1 MLAERDH
8 RSMSTVT
15 ETPTGTV
22 PASTAAPAVAAPAS
36 ASDRVVAPRG
46 RRTHT
51 RRRHGFGFWAVAFA
65 FLSVMAF
72 ATVPAPLYV
81 IYQARDG
88 FPTFTTTVVFA
99 AYGVGVVGALF
110 LAGHLSDVHGRRPLI
125 LVSIALELVAAVLFL
140 VWNDVSGLIVARLV
154 TGLGVGLLTAT
165 ATAHLGELRVRATGA
180 SSSAAGA
187 SVVAGAVNLGG
198 LSLGALVGGALAEFV
213 GQPLMVPYVVFVVA
227 LTVAFVLVL
236 AVPETVDRP
245 SSPVAY
251 RPQRLQAPEGE
262 SRAFWAAGTAAFA
275 ALAVQGLFT
284 SVAPSF
290 LGTTFHV
297 TDRLAAGA
305 TTFGVFA
312 ASALSQIV
320 FARLSQRAQI
330 RLGLVLLVGGL
341 VVLAVAAVLLQVAG
355 FIGGG
360 VVAGAGVGLLFK
372 ASISRA
378 ASLVGPERR
387 GGVLAATFLIAYA
400 GLTVPVVAVGA
411 ALLVL
416 PTLPVLLAYV
426 VFVVVLALVAGT
438 RLAARA

>member
-1 MLAERDH
+1 
-8 RSMSTVT
+8 MSTVT
-15 ETPTGTV
+15 DTPTGTV
-22 PASTAAPAVAAPAS
+22 PATTTAAAAAS

-46 RRTHT
+46 RRVHT
-51 RRRHGFGFWAVAFA
+51 RRRHGFGFWVVAFA
-65 FLSVMAF
+65 FLAVMAF

-88 FPTFTTTVVFA
+88 FPTFTTTVIFA
-99 AYGVGVVGALF
+99 AYGVGVVGSLY

-140 VWNDVSGLIVARLV
+140 LWNDVTGLIVARLV
-154 TGLGVGLLTAT
+154 TGLGVGTLTAT
-165 ATAHLGELRVRATGA
+165 ATAHLGELRVRATG
-180 SSSAAGA
+180 SSDSAKGA
-187 SVVAGAVNLGG
+187 SVAAGAVNLGG

-213 GQPLMVPYVVFVVA
+213 GQPLMVPYVVFVIA
-227 LTVAFVLVL
+227 LAVAFVLVL
-236 AVPETVDRP
+236 AAPETVDRP
-245 SSPVAY
+245 EQAVAY
-251 RPQRLQAPEGE
+251 RPQRMQAPEGQGA
-262 SRAFWAAGTAAFA
+262 AFWAAGAAAFA

-330 RLGLVLLVGGL
+330 RLGMVLLVVGL

-360 VVAGAGVGLLFK
+360 VVAGAGVGLLF
-372 ASISRA
+372 RA
-378 ASLVGPERR
+378 AIGSAAALVGPERR

-411 ALLVL
+411 ALLVI
-416 PTLPVLLAYV
+416 PTLPVLIGYV
-426 VFVVVLALVAGT
+426 VLVAVLAVVAGT

>member
-1 MLAERDH
+1 
-8 RSMSTVT
+8 MS
-15 ETPTGTV
+15 PTT
-22 PASTAAPAVAAPAS
+22 APAPSVHAPSEPAP
-36 ASDRVVAPRG
+36 APRG
-46 RRTHT
+46 RRAHS
-51 RRRHGFGFWAVAFA
+51 RRRHGAGAWAVAFA
-65 FLSVMAF
+65 FLTVMAF

-99 AYGVGVVGALF
+99 AYGVGVVVSLF
-110 LAGHLSDVHGRRPLI
+110 LAGHLSDVHGRRPLVLASVAI
-125 LVSIALELVAAVLFL
+125 ELVAAVLFL
-140 VWNDVSGLIVARLV
+140 VWNDVAGLVVARLV
-154 TGLGVGLLTAT
+154 TGLGVGLVTAT
-165 ATAHLGELRVRATGA
+165 ATAHLAELRVRATG
-180 SSSAAGA
+180 SSGSARGA

-213 GQPLMVPYVVFVVA
+213 GQPLVVPYVVFVVA
-227 LTVAFVLVL
+227 LVVAFVVVL
-236 AVPETVDRP
+236 AAPETVDRP
-245 SSPVAY
+245 EQPVPY
-251 RPQRLQAPEGE
+251 RPQRIAAPEGQAG
-262 SRAFWAAGTAAFA
+262 AFWAAGVAAFA

-284 SVAPSF
+284 SVAPTF

-320 FARLSQRAQI
+320 FARLSQQRQI

-341 VVLAVAAVLLQVAG
+341 VVLAGAAVFLQVAG

-360 VVAGAGVGLLFK
+360 VVAGAGVGLLF
-372 ASISRA
+372 RA
-378 ASLVGPERR
+378 AIGRAGSLVGPEQR
-387 GGVLAATFLIAYA
+387 GGVLAATFLVAYA

-416 PTLPVLLAYV
+416 PTLPVLLGYV

-438 RLAARA
+438 RLASRAG

>member
-1 MLAERDH
+1 
-8 RSMSTVT
+8 MSTVT
-15 ETPTGTV
+15 DTPTGTV
-22 PASTAAPAVAAPAS
+22 PATAAAPAS

-46 RRTHT
+46 RRVHT
-51 RRRHGFGFWAVAFA
+51 RRRHGFGFWVVAFA
-65 FLSVMAF
+65 FLAVMAF

-88 FPTFTTTVVFA
+88 FPTFTTTVIFA
-99 AYGVGVVGALF
+99 AYGVGVVGSLY

-140 VWNDVSGLIVARLV
+140 LWNDVTGLIVARLV
-154 TGLGVGLLTAT
+154 TGLGVGTLTAT
-165 ATAHLGELRVRATGA
+165 ATAHLGELRVRATG
-180 SSSAAGA
+180 SSDSAKGA
-187 SVVAGAVNLGG
+187 SVAAGAVNLGG

-213 GQPLMVPYVVFVVA
+213 GQPLMVPYVVFVIA
-227 LTVAFVLVL
+227 LAVAFVLVL
-236 AVPETVDRP
+236 AAPETVDRP
-245 SSPVAY
+245 EQPVAY
-251 RPQRLQAPEGE
+251 RPQRMQAPEGQGA
-262 SRAFWAAGTAAFA
+262 AFWAAGAAAFA

-297 TDRLAAGA
+297 SDRLAAGA

-330 RLGLVLLVGGL
+330 RLGMVLLVVGL

-360 VVAGAGVGLLFK
+360 VVAGAGVGLLF
-372 ASISRA
+372 RA
-378 ASLVGPERR
+378 AIGSAAALVGPERR

-411 ALLVL
+411 ALLVI
-416 PTLPVLLAYV
+416 PTLPVLIGYV
-426 VFVVVLALVAGT
+426 VLVAVLAVVAGT

>member
-1 MLAERDH
+1 
-8 RSMSTVT
+8 MSTVT
-15 ETPTGTV
+15 DTPTGT
-22 PASTAAPAVAAPAS
+22 ATATATATAAAAAPAS

-46 RRTHT
+46 RRVHT
-51 RRRHGFGFWAVAFA
+51 RRRHGFGFWVVAFA
-65 FLSVMAF
+65 FLAVMAF

-88 FPTFTTTVVFA
+88 FPTFTTTVIFA
-99 AYGVGVVGALF
+99 AYGVGVVGSLY

-140 VWNDVSGLIVARLV
+140 LWNDVTGLIVARLV
-154 TGLGVGLLTAT
+154 TGLGVGTPTAT
-165 ATAHLGELRVRATGA
+165 ATAHLGELRVRATG
-180 SSSAAGA
+180 SSDSAKGA
-187 SVVAGAVNLGG
+187 SVAAGAVNLGG

-236 AVPETVDRP
+236 AAPETVDRP
-245 SSPVAY
+245 EQPVAY
-251 RPQRLQAPEGE
+251 RPQRMQAPEGQGA
-262 SRAFWAAGTAAFA
+262 AFWAAGAAAFA

-330 RLGLVLLVGGL
+330 RLGMVLLVVGL

-360 VVAGAGVGLLFK
+360 VVAGAGVGLLF
-372 ASISRA
+372 RA
-378 ASLVGPERR
+378 AIGSAAALVGPERR

-411 ALLVL
+411 ALLVI
-416 PTLPVLLAYV
+416 PTLPVLIGYV
-426 VFVVVLALVAGT
+426 VLVAVLAVVAGT

>member
-1 MLAERDH
+1 M
-8 RSMSTVT
+8 
-15 ETPTGTV
+15 PTDT
-22 PASTAAPAVAAPAS
+22 ASTPALSGAATSARSAAASERVA
-36 ASDRVVAPRG
+36 APRG
-46 RRTHT
+46 RRAHT
-51 RRRHGFGFWAVAFA
+51 RRRHGVGFWAVAFA
-65 FLSVMAF
+65 FLAVMAF

-99 AYGVGVVGALF
+99 AYGVGVVGSLY

-125 LVSIALELVAAVLFL
+125 LVSVALELVAAVLFL

-165 ATAHLGELRVRATGA
+165 ATAHLGELRVRATGS
-180 SSSAAGA
+180 SSSAGGAG
-187 SVVAGAVNLGG
+187 VVAGAVNLGG

-227 LTVAFVLVL
+227 LVVAFAVVL
-236 AVPETVDRP
+236 AAPETVDRP
-245 SSPVAY
+245 ASPVPY
-251 RPQRLQAPEGE
+251 RPQRLQAPEGQAG
-262 SRAFWAAGTAAFA
+262 AFWTAGTAAFA

-284 SVAPSF
+284 SVAPTF
-290 LGTTFHV
+290 LATTFHV

-312 ASALSQIV
+312 ASAVSQIV
-320 FARLSQRAQI
+320 FARLTQRTQV
-330 RLGLVLLVGGL
+330 RLGMVLLVAGL
-341 VVLAVAAVLLQVAG
+341 VVLAVAAVVLQVAG

-360 VVAGAGVGLLFK
+360 VVAGAGVGLLF
-372 ASISRA
+372 RA
-378 ASLVGPERR
+378 AIGSAGALVRPERR

-416 PTLPVLLAYV
+416 PTLPVLLGYV
-426 VFVVVLALVAGT
+426 VFVVMLAVVAGT

>member
-1 MLAERDH
+1 MPVIAQNPDTRP
-8 RSMSTVT
+8 SAG
-15 ETPTGTV
+15 PV
-22 PASTAAPAVAAPAS
+22 P
-36 ASDRVVAPRG
+36 APRG
-46 RRTHT
+46 RRSHS
-51 RRRHGFGFWAVAFA
+51 RRRHGAGFWAVAFA

-88 FPTFTTTVVFA
+88 FPTITTTVVFA
-99 AYGVGVVGALF
+99 AYGVGVVGSLW
-110 LAGHLSDVHGRRPLI
+110 LAGHLSDVHGRKPLI
-125 LVSIALELVAAVLFL
+125 LVSVALEIVAAVLFL
-140 VWNDVSGLIVARLV
+140 VWNDVPGLIVARLV
-154 TGLGVGLLTAT
+154 TGLGVGTLTAT
-165 ATAHLGELRVRATGA
+165 ATAHLGELRVRATGSEA
-180 SSSAAGA
+180 SAKGA
-187 SVVAGAVNLGG
+187 SVAAGAVNLGG

-213 GQPLMVPYVVFVVA
+213 GQPLMVPYVVFVIA
-227 LTVAFVLVL
+227 LAIAFVVVL
-236 AVPETVDRP
+236 AAPETVDRP
-245 SSPVAY
+245 ESPVPY
-251 RPQRLQAPEGE
+251 RPQRIQAPAGKGA
-262 SRAFWAAGTAAFA
+262 AFWAAGTGAFA

-284 SVAPSF
+284 SVAPTF

-312 ASALSQIV
+312 ASAVSQLV

-330 RLGLVLLVGGL
+330 RLGVVLLVGGL
-341 VVLAVAAVLLQVAG
+341 AVLAVAAVLLQVAG

-360 VVAGAGVGLLFK
+360 VVAGAGVGLLFR
-372 ASISRA
+372 ASI
-378 ASLVGPERR
+378 ASAGALVGPERR

-416 PTLPVLLAYV
+416 PTLSVLVGYV
-426 VFVVVLALVAGT
+426 VLVAVLAVVAGQ

>member
-1 MLAERDH
+1 
-8 RSMSTVT
+8 MSTLT
-15 ETPTGTV
+15 APSRTV
-22 PASTAAPAVAAPAS
+22 EP
-36 ASDRVVAPRG
+36 VVEAPRG
-46 RRTHT
+46 RRQHT

-99 AYGVGVVGALF
+99 AYGVGVVAALY

-140 VWNDVSGLIVARLV
+140 LWNDVSGLIVARLV

-165 ATAHLGELRVRATGA
+165 ATAHLGELRVRATG
-180 SSSAAGA
+180 SPSSAAGA
-187 SVVAGAVNLGG
+187 GVVAGVVNLGG

-227 LTVAFVLVL
+227 LVVAFAVVL
-236 AVPETVDRP
+236 AAPETVDRP

-251 RPQRLQAPEGE
+251 RPQRLQAPEGKGA
-262 SRAFWAAGTAAFA
+262 AFWAAGTAAFA

-284 SVAPSF
+284 SVAPTF

-312 ASALSQIV
+312 ASAVSQIV
-320 FARLSQRAQI
+320 FARLAQRAQI
-330 RLGLVLLVGGL
+330 RLGMVLLVGGL
-341 VVLAVAAVLLQVAG
+341 VILAVAAVLLQVAG

-360 VVAGAGVGLLFK
+360 VIAGAGVGLLF
-372 ASISRA
+372 RA
-378 ASLVGPERR
+378 AIGSAGALVEPSRR

-416 PTLPVLLAYV
+416 PTLPVLLGYV
-426 VFVVVLALVAGT
+426 VFVIVLAVVAGS

>member
-1 MLAERDH
+1 
-8 RSMSTVT
+8 MS
-15 ETPTGTV
+15 P
-22 PASTAAPAVAAPAS
+22 TAAPAPSVRTSSEPAP
-36 ASDRVVAPRG
+36 APRG
-46 RRTHT
+46 RRAHS
-51 RRRHGFGFWAVAFA
+51 RRRHGAGAWAVAFA
-65 FLSVMAF
+65 FLTVMAF

-81 IYQARDG
+81 VYQARDG

-99 AYGVGVVGALF
+99 AYGVGVVVSLF
-110 LAGHLSDVHGRRPLI
+110 LAGHLSDVHGRRPLVLASVAI
-125 LVSIALELVAAVLFL
+125 ELVASVLFL
-140 VWNDVSGLIVARLV
+140 VWNDVAGLVVARLV
-154 TGLGVGLLTAT
+154 TGLGVGLVTAT
-165 ATAHLGELRVRATGA
+165 ATAHLAELRVRATGA
-180 SSSAAGA
+180 SDAARGA

-213 GQPLMVPYVVFVVA
+213 GQPLVVPYVVFVVA
-227 LTVAFVLVL
+227 LVVAFVVVL
-236 AVPETVDRP
+236 AAPETVDRP
-245 SSPVAY
+245 EQAVPY
-251 RPQRLQAPEGE
+251 RPQRIVAPQGQAG
-262 SRAFWAAGTAAFA
+262 AFWAAGVAAFA

-284 SVAPSF
+284 SVAPTF

-320 FARLSQRAQI
+320 FARLSQQRQI

-341 VVLAVAAVLLQVAG
+341 VVLAGAAVLLQVAG

-360 VVAGAGVGLLFK
+360 VVAGAGVGLLF
-372 ASISRA
+372 RA
-378 ASLVGPERR
+378 AIGRAGSLVGPEQR
-387 GGVLAATFLIAYA
+387 GGVLAATFLVAYA

-416 PTLPVLLAYV
+416 PTLPVLLGYV

-438 RLAARA
+438 RSASRAG

>member
-1 MLAERDH
+1 
-8 RSMSTVT
+8 MSTLT
-15 ETPTGTV
+15 APSHTV
-22 PASTAAPAVAAPAS
+22 EPVAE
-36 ASDRVVAPRG
+36 APRG
-46 RRTHT
+46 RRPHT

-99 AYGVGVVGALF
+99 AYGVGVVAALY

-140 VWNDVSGLIVARLV
+140 LWNDVSGLIVARLV

-165 ATAHLGELRVRATGA
+165 ATAHLGELRVRATG
-180 SSSAAGA
+180 SPSSAAGA
-187 SVVAGAVNLGG
+187 GVVAGVVNLGG

-227 LTVAFVLVL
+227 LVVAFAVVL
-236 AVPETVDRP
+236 AAPETVDRP

-251 RPQRLQAPEGE
+251 RPQRLQAPEGKGA
-262 SRAFWAAGTAAFA
+262 AFWAAGTAAFA

-284 SVAPSF
+284 SVAPTF

-312 ASALSQIV
+312 ASAVSQIV
-320 FARLSQRAQI
+320 FARLAQRAQI
-330 RLGLVLLVGGL
+330 RLGMVLLVGGL
-341 VVLAVAAVLLQVAG
+341 VILAVAAVLLQVAG

-360 VVAGAGVGLLFK
+360 VIAGAGVGLLF
-372 ASISRA
+372 RA
-378 ASLVGPERR
+378 AIGSAGALVEPSGR

-416 PTLPVLLAYV
+416 PTLPVLLGYV
-426 VFVVVLALVAGT
+426 VFVIVLAVVAGS

>member
-1 MLAERDH
+1 
-8 RSMSTVT
+8 MSTVT
-15 ETPTGTV
+15 R
-22 PASTAAPAVAAPAS
+22 TAATPAAAHEVTA
-36 ASDRVVAPRG
+36 DRVPAPRG
-46 RRTHT
+46 RRSHT
-51 RRRHGFGFWAVAFA
+51 RRRHGFGFWAVALA

-99 AYGVGVVGALF
+99 AYGVGVVGSLY

-125 LVSIALELVAAVLFL
+125 LVSVALELVAAVLFL
-140 VWNDVSGLIVARLV
+140 LWNDVSGLIVARLV

-165 ATAHLGELRVRATGA
+165 ATAHLGELRVRATGTA
-180 SSSAAGA
+180 SSAAGA
-187 SVVAGAVNLGG
+187 GVVAGAVNLGG

-227 LTVAFVLVL
+227 LVVAFVVVL
-236 AVPETVDRP
+236 AAPETVDRP
-245 SSPVAY
+245 ASPVPY
-251 RPQRLQAPEGE
+251 RPQRLQAPDGKAG
-262 SRAFWAAGTAAFA
+262 AFWAAGTAAFA

-284 SVAPSF
+284 SVAPTF
-290 LGTTFHV
+290 LATTFHV

-312 ASALSQIV
+312 ASAVSQIV
-320 FARLSQRAQI
+320 FARLSQRTQI
-330 RLGLVLLVGGL
+330 RLGMVLLVGGL
-341 VVLAVAAVLLQVAG
+341 VVLAVAAIVLQVAG

-360 VVAGAGVGLLFK
+360 VVAGAGVGLLFR
-372 ASISRA
+372 ASIGSA
-378 ASLVGPERR
+378 GALVGPERR

-416 PTLPVLLAYV
+416 PTLPVLLGYV
-426 VFVVVLALVAGT
+426 VFVAVLAVVAGS

>member
-1 MLAERDH
+1 
-8 RSMSTVT
+8 MSTVT
-15 ETPTGTV
+15 DTPTGSV
-22 PASTAAPAVAAPAS
+22 PATAPAPAGE
-36 ASDRVVAPRG
+36 RVPAPRG
-46 RRTHT
+46 RTAHT

-65 FLSVMAF
+65 FLAVMAF

-81 IYQARDG
+81 IYEARDG
-88 FPTFTTTVVFA
+88 FPTFTTTVIFA
-99 AYGVGVVGALF
+99 AYGVGVVGSLY

-140 VWNDVSGLIVARLV
+140 LWNDVTGLIVARLV
-154 TGLGVGLLTAT
+154 TGLGVGTLTAT
-165 ATAHLGELRVRATGA
+165 ATAHLGELRVRATG
-180 SSSAAGA
+180 SADSAKGA
-187 SVVAGAVNLGG
+187 SVAAGAVNLGG

-213 GQPLMVPYVVFVVA
+213 GQPLMVPYVVFVIA
-227 LTVAFVLVL
+227 LAIAFVVVL
-236 AVPETVDRP
+236 AAPETVDRP
-245 SSPVAY
+245 EAPVAY
-251 RPQRLQAPEGE
+251 RPQRMQAPEGQGA
-262 SRAFWAAGTAAFA
+262 AFWAAGAAAFA

-297 TDRLAAGA
+297 ADRLAAGA

-320 FARLSQRAQI
+320 FARLSQRTQI
-330 RLGLVLLVGGL
+330 RLGMVLLVGGL

-360 VVAGAGVGLLFK
+360 VIAGAGVGLLF
-372 ASISRA
+372 RA
-378 ASLVGPERR
+378 AIGSAAALVGPERR

-411 ALLVL
+411 ALLVI
-416 PTLPVLLAYV
+416 PTLPVLIGYV
-426 VFVVVLALVAGT
+426 VLVAVLAVVAGT

>member
-1 MLAERDH
+1 
-8 RSMSTVT
+8 MSTVT

-22 PASTAAPAVAAPAS
+22 PATTAAPAVAAPAS

-46 RRTHT
+46 RRAHT

-165 ATAHLGELRVRATGA
+165 ATAHLGELRVRATGS

-187 SVVAGAVNLGG
+187 SVAAGAVNLGG

-245 SSPVAY
+245 SSRVAY
-251 RPQRLQAPEGE
+251 RPQRLQAPEGQ
-262 SRAFWAAGTAAFA
+262 SGAFWAAGIAAFA

-290 LGTTFHV
+290 LGTTFHM

-312 ASALSQIV
+312 ASAVSQIV
-320 FARLSQRAQI
+320 FARMSQRAQI

-378 ASLVGPERR
+378 ASLVGPEHR

-426 VFVVVLALVAGT
+426 VFGVVLALVAGT

>member
-1 MLAERDH
+1 
-8 RSMSTVT
+8 MSTVT

-22 PASTAAPAVAAPAS
+22 PATTAAPAVAAPAS

-46 RRTHT
+46 RRAHT

-165 ATAHLGELRVRATGA
+165 ATAHLGELRVRATGS

-187 SVVAGAVNLGG
+187 SVAAGAVNLGG

-245 SSPVAY
+245 SSRVAY
-251 RPQRLQAPEGE
+251 RPQRLQAPEGQ
-262 SRAFWAAGTAAFA
+262 SGAFWAAGIAAFA

-312 ASALSQIV
+312 ASAVSQIV
-320 FARLSQRAQI
+320 FARMSQRAQI

-378 ASLVGPERR
+378 ASLVGPEHR

>member
-1 MLAERDH
+1 
-8 RSMSTVT
+8 MSTLT
-15 ETPTGTV
+15 APSHTV
-22 PASTAAPAVAAPAS
+22 EP
-36 ASDRVVAPRG
+36 VVEAPRG
-46 RRTHT
+46 RRPHT

-99 AYGVGVVGALF
+99 AYGVGVVAALY

-125 LVSIALELVAAVLFL
+125 LVSIAFELVAAVLFL
-140 VWNDVSGLIVARLV
+140 LWNDVSGLIVARLV

-165 ATAHLGELRVRATGA
+165 ATAHLGELRVRATGSA
-180 SSSAAGA
+180 SSAAGA
-187 SVVAGAVNLGG
+187 GVVAGVVNLGG

-227 LTVAFVLVL
+227 LAVAFVGVL
-236 AVPETVDRP
+236 AAPETVDRP
-245 SSPVAY
+245 SSRVAY
-251 RPQRLQAPEGE
+251 RPQRLQAPEGKGA
-262 SRAFWAAGTAAFA
+262 AFWAAGTAAFA

-284 SVAPSF
+284 SVAPTF

-312 ASALSQIV
+312 ASAVSQIV
-320 FARLSQRAQI
+320 FARLAQRAQI
-330 RLGLVLLVGGL
+330 RLGMVLLVGGL
-341 VVLAVAAVLLQVAG
+341 VILAVAAVLLQVAG

-360 VVAGAGVGLLFK
+360 VIAGAGVGLLF
-372 ASISRA
+372 RA
-378 ASLVGPERR
+378 AIGSAGALVEPSRR

-416 PTLPVLLAYV
+416 PTLPVLLGYV
-426 VFVVVLALVAGT
+426 VLVIVLAVVAGT

>member
-1 MLAERDH
+1 MATL
-8 RSMSTVT
+8 
-15 ETPTGTV
+15 
-22 PASTAAPAVAAPAS
+22 TAP
-36 ASDRVVAPRG
+36 SDTADPVVDAPRG
-46 RRTHT
+46 RRAHS

-99 AYGVGVVGALF
+99 AYGVGVVAALY

-125 LVSIALELVAAVLFL
+125 LVSIALELVAAALFL
-140 VWNDVSGLIVARLV
+140 LWNDVSGLIVARLV

-165 ATAHLGELRVRATGA
+165 ATAHLGELRVRATGTA
-180 SSSAAGA
+180 SSAAGA
-187 SVVAGAVNLGG
+187 GVVAGVVNLGG

-213 GQPLMVPYVVFVVA
+213 GRPLMVPYVVFVVA
-227 LTVAFVLVL
+227 LVVAFAVVL
-236 AVPETVDRP
+236 AAPETVDRP

-251 RPQRLQAPEGE
+251 RPQRLHAPEGT
-262 SRAFWAAGTAAFA
+262 SAAFWAAGTAAFA

-284 SVAPSF
+284 SVAPTF

-312 ASALSQIV
+312 ASAVSQIV
-320 FARLSQRAQI
+320 FARLTQRTQI
-330 RLGLVLLVGGL
+330 RLGMVLLVGGL
-341 VVLAVAAVLLQVAG
+341 VILAVAAVLLQVAG

-360 VVAGAGVGLLFK
+360 VIAGAGVGLLF
-372 ASISRA
+372 RA
-378 ASLVGPERR
+378 AIGSAGALAEPASR

-416 PTLPVLLAYV
+416 PTLPVLLGYV
-426 VFVVVLALVAGT
+426 AFVIVLAVVAGS

>member
-1 MLAERDH
+1 
-8 RSMSTVT
+8 MSTLT
-15 ETPTGTV
+15 APSHTV
-22 PASTAAPAVAAPAS
+22 EPVAE
-36 ASDRVVAPRG
+36 APRG
-46 RRTHT
+46 RRPHT

-99 AYGVGVVGALF
+99 AYGVGVVAALY

-140 VWNDVSGLIVARLV
+140 LWNDVSGLIVARLV

-165 ATAHLGELRVRATGA
+165 ATAHLGELRVRATG
-180 SSSAAGA
+180 SPSSAAGA
-187 SVVAGAVNLGG
+187 GVVAGVVNLGG

-227 LTVAFVLVL
+227 LVVAFAVVL
-236 AVPETVDRP
+236 AAPETVDRP

-251 RPQRLQAPEGE
+251 RPQRLQAPEGKGA
-262 SRAFWAAGTAAFA
+262 AFWAAGTAAFA

-284 SVAPSF
+284 SVAPTF

-312 ASALSQIV
+312 ASAVSQIV
-320 FARLSQRAQI
+320 FARLAQRAQI
-330 RLGLVLLVGGL
+330 RLGMVLLVGGL
-341 VVLAVAAVLLQVAG
+341 VILAVAAVLLQVAG

-360 VVAGAGVGLLFK
+360 VIAGAGVGLLF
-372 ASISRA
+372 RA
-378 ASLVGPERR
+378 AIGSAGALVEPARR

-416 PTLPVLLAYV
+416 PTLPVLLGYV
-426 VFVVVLALVAGT
+426 VFVIVLAVVAGS

>member
-1 MLAERDH
+1 
-8 RSMSTVT
+8 MSTVT
-15 ETPTGTV
+15 DTPTGALAATATAPVSERV
-22 PASTAAPAVAAPAS
+22 P
-36 ASDRVVAPRG
+36 APRG
-46 RRTHT
+46 RRAHT

-88 FPTFTTTVVFA
+88 FPTFTTTIIFA
-99 AYGVGVVGALF
+99 AYGVGVVGSLY
-110 LAGHLSDVHGRRPLI
+110 LAGHLSDVHGRKPLI

-140 VWNDVSGLIVARLV
+140 VWNDVTGLIVARLV
-154 TGLGVGLLTAT
+154 TGLGVGTLTAT
-165 ATAHLGELRVRATGA
+165 ATAHLGELRVRATG
-180 SSSAAGA
+180 SSDSAKGA
-187 SVVAGAVNLGG
+187 SVAAGAVNLGG

-213 GQPLMVPYVVFVVA
+213 GAPLMVPYVVFVVA
-227 LTVAFVLVL
+227 LAVAFVLVL
-236 AVPETVDRP
+236 VVPETVARP
-245 SSPVAY
+245 ETRVAY
-251 RPQRLQAPEGE
+251 RPQRMQAPEGKAA
-262 SRAFWAAGTAAFA
+262 AFWAAGAAAFA

-284 SVAPSF
+284 SVAPTF

-312 ASALSQIV
+312 ASAVSQIV

-330 RLGLVLLVGGL
+330 RLGMVLLVGGL
-341 VVLAVAAVLLQVAG
+341 AVLAVAAVLLQVAG

-360 VVAGAGVGLLFK
+360 VVAGAGVGLLFR
-372 ASISRA
+372 ASI
-378 ASLVGPERR
+378 ASAGALVGPERR

-411 ALLVL
+411 ALLVI
-416 PTLPVLLAYV
+416 PTLPVLIGYV
-426 VFVVVLALVAGT
+426 VLVAVLAVIAGT

>member
-1 MLAERDH
+1 MA
-8 RSMSTVT
+8 TVL
-15 ETPTGTV
+15 EPVPTASV
-22 PASTAAPAVAAPAS
+22 PVVPGRAP
-36 ASDRVVAPRG
+36 APRG
-46 RRTHT
+46 RRSHS
-51 RRRHGFGFWAVAFA
+51 RRRHGAGFWAVAFA
-65 FLSVMAF
+65 FLTVMAF

-88 FPTFTTTVVFA
+88 FPTFTTTIVFA
-99 AYGVGVVGALF
+99 AYGIGVVGSLY
-110 LAGHLSDVHGRRPLI
+110 LAGHRSDVLGRKPLI

-140 VWNDVSGLIVARLV
+140 VWNDVTGLVVARLV
-154 TGLGVGLLTAT
+154 TGLGIGTLTAT
-165 ATAHLGELRVRATGA
+165 ATAHLGELRVRATGSDA
-180 SSSAAGA
+180 SAKGA
-187 SVVAGAVNLGG
+187 SVVAGMVNLGG

-227 LTVAFVLVL
+227 LVVAFVVVL

-245 SSPVAY
+245 ERRVPW
-251 RPQRLQAPEGE
+251 RPQRVQAPAGQGG
-262 SRAFWAAGTAAFA
+262 AFWAAGVVAFA
-275 ALAVQGLFT
+275 AFGVQGLFT
-284 SVAPSF
+284 SVAPTF

-312 ASALSQIV
+312 ASAVSQLV
-320 FARLSQRAQI
+320 FARLAQRTQI
-330 RLGLVLLVGGL
+330 LLGVVLLVGGL
-341 VVLAVAAVLLQVAG
+341 VVLGTAAVLLQVAG

-360 VVAGAGVGLLFK
+360 VVAGAGVGLLF
-372 ASISRA
+372 RA
-378 ASLVGPERR
+378 AIASAGALVGPEQR

-416 PTLPVLLAYV
+416 PTLPVLLGYV
-426 VFVVVLALVAGT
+426 VVVAALAVVAGT

>member
-1 MLAERDH
+1 
-8 RSMSTVT
+8 MSTAT
-15 ETPTGTV
+15 DTPTGTV
-22 PASTAAPAVAAPAS
+22 PATTATPAS

-46 RRTHT
+46 RRVHT
-51 RRRHGFGFWAVAFA
+51 RRRHGFGFWVVAFA
-65 FLSVMAF
+65 FLAVMAF

-88 FPTFTTTVVFA
+88 FPTFTTTVIFA
-99 AYGVGVVGALF
+99 AYGVGVVGSLY

-140 VWNDVSGLIVARLV
+140 LWNDVTGLIVARLV
-154 TGLGVGLLTAT
+154 TGLGVGTLTAT
-165 ATAHLGELRVRATGA
+165 ATAHLGELRVRATG
-180 SSSAAGA
+180 SSDSAKGA
-187 SVVAGAVNLGG
+187 SVAAGVVNLGG

-213 GQPLMVPYVVFVVA
+213 GQPLMVPYVVVVIA
-227 LTVAFVLVL
+227 LAVAFVLVL
-236 AVPETVDRP
+236 AAPETVDRP
-245 SSPVAY
+245 EQPVAY
-251 RPQRLQAPEGE
+251 RPQRMQAPEGQGA
-262 SRAFWAAGTAAFA
+262 AFWAAGAAAFA

-330 RLGLVLLVGGL
+330 RLGMVLLVVGL

-360 VVAGAGVGLLFK
+360 VVAGAGVGLLF
-372 ASISRA
+372 RA
-378 ASLVGPERR
+378 AIGSAAALVGPERR

-411 ALLVL
+411 ALLVI
-416 PTLPVLLAYV
+416 PTLPVLIGYV
-426 VFVVVLALVAGT
+426 VLVAVLAVVAGT

>member
-1 MLAERDH
+1 
-8 RSMSTVT
+8 MSTVT
-15 ETPTGTV
+15 ENPTGTV
-22 PASTAAPAVAAPAS
+22 PATTAAPAVAAPAS

-46 RRTHT
+46 RRAHT

-165 ATAHLGELRVRATGA
+165 ATAHLGELRVRATGS

-187 SVVAGAVNLGG
+187 SVAAGAVNLGG

-213 GQPLMVPYVVFVVA
+213 GRPLMVPYVVFVVA

-245 SSPVAY
+245 SSRVAY
-251 RPQRLQAPEGE
+251 RPQRLQAPEGQ
-262 SRAFWAAGTAAFA
+262 SGAFWAAGIAAFA

-312 ASALSQIV
+312 ASAVSQIV

-378 ASLVGPERR
+378 ASLVGPEHR

>member
-1 MLAERDH
+1 
-8 RSMSTVT
+8 MSTVT
-15 ETPTGTV
+15 ES
-22 PASTAAPAVAAPAS
+22 PAAAES
-36 ASDRVVAPRG
+36 GQGRDRRTDRVPAPRG
-46 RRTHT
+46 RRAHS
-51 RRRHGFGFWAVAFA
+51 RRRHNAGFWAVAFA
-65 FLSVMAF
+65 FTAVMAF

-88 FPTFTTTVVFA
+88 FPTFTTTVIFA
-99 AYGVGVVGALF
+99 AYGVGVVGSLY
-110 LAGHLSDVHGRRPLI
+110 LAGHLSDVHGRKPLI

-140 VWNDVSGLIVARLV
+140 LWNDVSGLIVARLV
-154 TGLGVGLLTAT
+154 TGLGVGTLTAT
-165 ATAHLGELRVRATGA
+165 ATAHLGELRVRATGSEA
-180 SSSAAGA
+180 SAKGA
-187 SVVAGAVNLGG
+187 SVAAGVVNLGG
-198 LSLGALVGGALAEFV
+198 LSLGALVGGGLAEFV

-227 LTVAFVLVL
+227 LAVAFVVVL
-236 AVPETVDRP
+236 AAPETVGRP
-245 SSPVAY
+245 ETPVAY
-251 RPQRLQAPEGE
+251 RPQRMQAPEGKGA
-262 SRAFWAAGTAAFA
+262 AFWAAGTAAFA

-312 ASALSQIV
+312 ASAVSQVV
-320 FARLSQRAQI
+320 FARLAQRTQI

-341 VVLAVAAVLLQVAG
+341 VVLAVAAIVLQVAG

-360 VVAGAGVGLLFK
+360 VIAGAGVGLLFR
-372 ASISRA
+372 ASI
-378 ASLVGPERR
+378 ASAGALVGPEER

-411 ALLVL
+411 ALLVV

-426 VFVVVLALVAGT
+426 VFVIVLAVFAGT

>member
-1 MLAERDH
+1 MPVIEQSPDTRPSAG
-8 RSMSTVT
+8 S
-15 ETPTGTV
+15 V
-22 PASTAAPAVAAPAS
+22 P
-36 ASDRVVAPRG
+36 APRG
-46 RRTHT
+46 RRSHS
-51 RRRHGFGFWAVAFA
+51 RRRHGAGFWAVALA

-88 FPTFTTTVVFA
+88 FPTITTTVIFA
-99 AYGVGVVGALF
+99 AYGVGVVGSLW
-110 LAGHLSDVHGRRPLI
+110 LAGHLSDVHGRKPLI
-125 LVSIALELVAAVLFL
+125 LVSVALELVAAVLFL

-154 TGLGVGLLTAT
+154 TGLGVGTLTAT
-165 ATAHLGELRVRATGA
+165 ATAHLGELRVRATGSEA
-180 SSSAAGA
+180 SAKGA
-187 SVVAGAVNLGG
+187 SVAAGAVNLGG

-213 GQPLMVPYVVFVVA
+213 GRPLMVPYVVFVIA
-227 LTVAFVLVL
+227 LAVAFVVVL
-236 AVPETVDRP
+236 AAPETVDRP
-245 SSPVAY
+245 ESPVPY
-251 RPQRLQAPEGE
+251 RPQRIQAPAGKGA
-262 SRAFWAAGTAAFA
+262 AFWAAGTGAFA

-284 SVAPSF
+284 SVAPTF

-297 TDRLAAGA
+297 ADRLAAGA

-312 ASALSQIV
+312 ASAVCQLV

-330 RLGLVLLVGGL
+330 RLGVELLVGGL
-341 VVLAVAAVLLQVAG
+341 AVLAVAAVLLQVAG

-360 VVAGAGVGLLFK
+360 VVAGAGVGLLFR
-372 ASISRA
+372 ASI
-378 ASLVGPERR
+378 ASAGALVGPERR

-416 PTLPVLLAYV
+416 PTLWVLVGYV
-426 VFVVVLALVAGT
+426 VLVAVLAVVAGQ

>member
-1 MLAERDH
+1 MP
-8 RSMSTVT
+8 TIT
-15 ETPTGTV
+15 EHP
-22 PASTAAPAVAAPAS
+22 APAS
-36 ASDRVVAPRG
+36 PDTASVRVPAPRG
-46 RRTHT
+46 RRAHT

-65 FLSVMAF
+65 FLAVMAF

-99 AYGVGVVGALF
+99 AYGVGVVGSLF
-110 LAGHLSDVHGRRPLI
+110 LAGHLSDVHGRRPLV
-125 LVSIALELVAAVLFL
+125 LVSVALELVAAVLFL
-140 VWNDVSGLIVARLV
+140 LWNDVTGLIVARLV

-165 ATAHLGELRVRATGA
+165 ATAHLGELRVRATGSEA
-180 SSSAAGA
+180 SAKGA
-187 SVVAGAVNLGG
+187 SVAAGAVNLGG
-198 LSLGALVGGALAEFV
+198 LSLGALVGGALAEYI
-213 GQPLMVPYVVFVVA
+213 GQPLLVPYVVFVVA
-227 LTVAFVLVL
+227 LAVAFVVVL
-236 AVPETVDRP
+236 AAPETVDRP
-245 SSPVAY
+245 ESPVPY
-251 RPQRLQAPEGE
+251 RPQRMQAPEGKAG
-262 SRAFWAAGTAAFA
+262 AFWAAGTAAFA

-284 SVAPSF
+284 SVAPTF

-312 ASALSQIV
+312 ASAVSQIV
-320 FARLSQRAQI
+320 FAKLAQRTQI

-341 VVLAVAAVLLQVAG
+341 VVLGGAAVLLQVGG

-360 VVAGAGVGLLFK
+360 VVAGAGVGLLF
-372 ASISRA
+372 RA
-378 ASLVGPERR
+378 AIGSAGGLVGPSER

-416 PTLPVLLAYV
+416 PTLPVLLGYV
-426 VFVVVLALVAGT
+426 VFVAVLALVAGT
-438 RLAARA
+438 RLAALAEG

>member
-1 MLAERDH
+1 
-8 RSMSTVT
+8 MSTLT
-15 ETPTGTV
+15 APSRTV
-22 PASTAAPAVAAPAS
+22 QP
-36 ASDRVVAPRG
+36 VVEAPRG
-46 RRTHT
+46 RRQHT

-99 AYGVGVVGALF
+99 AYGVGVVAALY

-140 VWNDVSGLIVARLV
+140 LWNDVSGLIVARLV

-165 ATAHLGELRVRATGA
+165 ATAHLGELRVRATGS

-187 SVVAGAVNLGG
+187 GVVAGVVNLGG

-227 LTVAFVLVL
+227 LAVAFAVVL
-236 AVPETVDRP
+236 AAPETVDRP

-251 RPQRLQAPEGE
+251 RPQRLQAPEGKGA
-262 SRAFWAAGTAAFA
+262 AFWAAGTAAFA

-284 SVAPSF
+284 SVAPTF

-312 ASALSQIV
+312 ASAVSQIV
-320 FARLSQRAQI
+320 FARLAQRAQI
-330 RLGLVLLVGGL
+330 RLGVVLLVGGL
-341 VVLAVAAVLLQVAG
+341 VILAAAAVLLQVAG

-360 VVAGAGVGLLFK
+360 VIAGAGVGLLF
-372 ASISRA
+372 RA
-378 ASLVGPERR
+378 AIGSAGALVEPARR

-416 PTLPVLLAYV
+416 PTLPVLLGYV
-426 VFVVVLALVAGT
+426 ALVIVLAVVAGS
-438 RLAARA
+438 RLAARS

>member
-1 MLAERDH
+1 
-8 RSMSTVT
+8 MSTVT

-22 PASTAAPAVAAPAS
+22 PATRAAPAS

-46 RRTHT
+46 RRVHT
-51 RRRHGFGFWAVAFA
+51 RRRHGFGFWVVAFA
-65 FLSVMAF
+65 FLTVMAF

-88 FPTFTTTVVFA
+88 FPTFTTTVIFA
-99 AYGVGVVGALF
+99 AYGVGVVGSLY

-140 VWNDVSGLIVARLV
+140 LWNDVTGLIVARLV
-154 TGLGVGLLTAT
+154 TGLGVGTLTAT
-165 ATAHLGELRVRATGA
+165 ATAHLGELRVRATG
-180 SSSAAGA
+180 SSDSAKGA
-187 SVVAGAVNLGG
+187 SVAAGAVNLGG

-213 GQPLMVPYVVFVVA
+213 GQPLMVPYVVFVIA
-227 LTVAFVLVL
+227 LAVAFVLVL
-236 AVPETVDRP
+236 AAPETVDRP
-245 SSPVAY
+245 EQPVAY
-251 RPQRLQAPEGE
+251 RPQRMQAPEGQGA
-262 SRAFWAAGTAAFA
+262 AFWAAGGAAFA

-330 RLGLVLLVGGL
+330 RLGMVLLVVGL

-360 VVAGAGVGLLFK
+360 VVAGAGVGLLF
-372 ASISRA
+372 RA
-378 ASLVGPERR
+378 AIGSAAALVGPERR

-411 ALLVL
+411 ALLVI
-416 PTLPVLLAYV
+416 PTLPVLIGYV
-426 VFVVVLALVAGT
+426 VLVAVLAVVAGT

>member
-1 MLAERDH
+1 MPVIGQNPDTRPSAG
-8 RSMSTVT
+8 
-15 ETPTGTV
+15 PV
-22 PASTAAPAVAAPAS
+22 P
-36 ASDRVVAPRG
+36 APRG
-46 RRTHT
+46 RRSHS
-51 RRRHGFGFWAVAFA
+51 RRRHGAGFWAVAFA

-88 FPTFTTTVVFA
+88 FPTITTTVVFA
-99 AYGVGVVGALF
+99 AYGVGVVGSLW
-110 LAGHLSDVHGRRPLI
+110 LAGHLSDVHGRKPLI
-125 LVSIALELVAAVLFL
+125 LVSVALEIVAAVLFL
-140 VWNDVSGLIVARLV
+140 VWNDVPGLIVARLV
-154 TGLGVGLLTAT
+154 TGLGVGTLTAT
-165 ATAHLGELRVRATGA
+165 ATAHLGELRVRATGSEA
-180 SSSAAGA
+180 SAKGA
-187 SVVAGAVNLGG
+187 SVAAGAVNLGG

-213 GQPLMVPYVVFVVA
+213 GQPLMVPYVVFVIA
-227 LTVAFVLVL
+227 LAIAFVVVL
-236 AVPETVDRP
+236 AAPETVDRP
-245 SSPVAY
+245 ESPVPY
-251 RPQRLQAPEGE
+251 RPQRIQAPAGKGA
-262 SRAFWAAGTAAFA
+262 AFWAAGTGAFA

-284 SVAPSF
+284 SVAPTF

-312 ASALSQIV
+312 ASAVSQLV

-330 RLGLVLLVGGL
+330 RLGVVLLVGGL
-341 VVLAVAAVLLQVAG
+341 AVLAVAAVLLQVAG

-360 VVAGAGVGLLFK
+360 VVAGAGVGLLFR
-372 ASISRA
+372 ASI
-378 ASLVGPERR
+378 ASAGALVGPERR

-416 PTLPVLLAYV
+416 PTLSVLVGYV
-426 VFVVVLALVAGT
+426 VLVAVLAVVAGR